1 MLSTIL
7 LGVILQTVILMRII
21 MPFVILMTEILLS
34 VILANDVTHFLHF
47 DRIFNSDDH
56 QMCVW
61 VQNLDK

>member
-1 MLSTIL
+1 MS
-7 LGVILQTVILMRII
+7 II
-21 MPFVILMTEILLS
+21 MTFVILMTEILLS
-34 VILANDVTHFLHF
+34 CILANDVTHFLHF

>member
-1 MLSTIL
+1 MLTAIL

-21 MPFVILMTEILLS
+21 MQFVILMTEILMS
-34 VILANDVTHFLHF
+34 CILANDVIHFLHF
-47 DRIFNSDDH
+47 DRIFNSGDH